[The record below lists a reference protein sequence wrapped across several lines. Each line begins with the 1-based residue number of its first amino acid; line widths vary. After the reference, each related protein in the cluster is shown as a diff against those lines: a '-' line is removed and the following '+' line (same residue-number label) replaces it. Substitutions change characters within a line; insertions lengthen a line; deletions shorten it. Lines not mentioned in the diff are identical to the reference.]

1 MGNFHIYT
9 QILQGYA
16 LFSGKIYTIGNIFT
30 RPPVVT
36 VATNFKSV
44 CRYRAAR
51 AAKKRKKKNYKIQKD
66 EKTDIEYQ

>member
-30 RPPVVT
+30 RPPGVT

-51 AAKKRKKKNYKIQKD
+51 AAKKRKKEKRKSTKYK
-66 EKTDIEYQ
+66 KTKRPT